1 MPSVS
6 PDPSLRKARSV
17 FDLSPRLGSDSS
29 SNDGFFTWRRWYGA
43 SSSPKPAEPAQ
54 KLPQTAED
62 VSRLVREALRR
73 RREADEDRAS
83 LSSSRASTTSSSF
96 SRLTTSDRAGWT
108 DSPASTSATWE
119 TSASESSAAGAELS
133 GKAAAP
139 RLLRTSGYDQ
149 ADLDALPTL
158 AYEPASAASCPS
170 PRLRAAQ
177 SVATLKAPKLLRRV
191 SSSASIAP
199 VPVES
204 HRAIPHDDAS
214 SVLSDYDAFRAGLPS
229 ALSPP
234 SAFPPSPALSS
245 STSSFRS
252 RLASSLRKSASS
264 ATLRNPLGLSLF
276 SPAPPLPLDPPPLPP
291 PPPPSASA
299 AAVLRDLLLKH
310 DAAAD
315 PSAEPLSPLFDPHLA
330 RRRRGRSESDE
341 GDAFPYGADEEEEGE
356 PTLLFQSEQAPYEP
370 TVEQEYRLYDSD
382 AEREEDDP
390 FRPGL
395 PSSTYVSRAVPL
407 AWMAPPSPD
416 RAAFALE
423 QDESPLDS
431 PSAAFPPFDPF
442 AAILPP
448 PPQPIFGQQ
457 QQQKQQRG
465 GARPRGAR
473 VITKQRSFVDPRTRK
488 LRTAP
493 TVCVTPS
500 TPEKGRFVGRV
511 ASGVDWEA
519 DE

>member
-1 MPSVS
+1 M
-6 PDPSLRKARSV
+6 
-17 FDLSPRLGSDSS
+17 
-29 SNDGFFTWRRWYGA
+29 
-43 SSSPKPAEPAQ
+43 
-54 KLPQTAED
+54 
-62 VSRLVREALRR
+62 
-73 RREADEDRAS
+73 
-83 LSSSRASTTSSSF
+83 
-96 SRLTTSDRAGWT
+96 
-108 DSPASTSATWE
+108 
-119 TSASESSAAGAELS
+119 
-133 GKAAAP
+133 
-139 RLLRTSGYDQ
+139 
-149 ADLDALPTL
+149 
-158 AYEPASAASCPS
+158 
-170 PRLRAAQ
+170 
-177 SVATLKAPKLLRRV
+177 
-191 SSSASIAP
+191 
-199 VPVES
+199 
-204 HRAIPHDDAS
+204 PHDDAS
-214 SVLSDYDAFRAGLPS
+214 GALSDHGAFAAGLPS
-229 ALSPP
+229 VLSPP
-234 SAFPPSPALSS
+234 SAFPPSPTLSS

-276 SPAPPLPLDPPPLPP
+276 SPAPPLPSDPPPLPP

-341 GDAFPYGADEEEEGE
+341 GDAFPYSADEEGEEE
-356 PTLLFQSEQAPYEP
+356 SQPTLLFQSEQAPYEP

-382 AEREEDDP
+382 AEREDDDP

-395 PSSTYVSRAVPL
+395 PPSTHGSRAVPL

-448 PPQPIFGQQ
+448 PPPQPVFASQQ
-457 QQQKQQRG
+457 QQQQPSG

-500 TPEKGRFVGRV
+500 TPEKGRFVGRG
-511 ASGVDWEA
+511 ASGVEWEA